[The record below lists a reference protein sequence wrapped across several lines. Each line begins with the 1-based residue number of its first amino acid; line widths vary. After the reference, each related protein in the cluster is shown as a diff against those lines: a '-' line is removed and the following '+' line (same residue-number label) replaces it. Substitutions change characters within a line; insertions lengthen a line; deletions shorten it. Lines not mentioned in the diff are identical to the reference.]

1 MKINCISCGHKIDL
15 DDCYSDYEGQIK
27 CYVCGA
33 LINIR
38 TEDGNIKSA
47 ELVCPV
53 TRCPD
58 DPVLNSYG

>member
-33 LINIR
+33 LMTIR

-47 ELVCPV
+47 ELVLSVSPCADNLV
-53 TRCPD
+53 NT
-58 DPVLNSYG
+58 SYG